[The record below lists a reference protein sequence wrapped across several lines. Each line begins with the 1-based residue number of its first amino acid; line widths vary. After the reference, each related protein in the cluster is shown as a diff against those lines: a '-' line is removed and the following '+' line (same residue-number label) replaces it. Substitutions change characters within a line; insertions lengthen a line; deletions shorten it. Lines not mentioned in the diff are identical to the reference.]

1 MSLTCPVCREACD
14 AGDEFCPRDGT
25 PLVVAA
31 PAATPCLAAE
41 APNQATAA
49 DSIPAPEYV
58 TPPVEPSAPAAS
70 VKPSLSARAA
80 AVFGELSDRF
90 LHRAAPSSADAAPAS
105 TSPLPP
111 NEHDKGWRIAGAP
124 VSTRAFDAWPVVMQ
138 TGSGGTVQAVFRRYR
153 TPSLTSK
160 ATYDALAATTGCASV
175 HLYSFGTS
183 DAGGGARLDYE
194 ITARSSG
201 QSVQHWNQTT
211 PPSPDKAAFLEPLLG
226 SWLQTLQ
233 AAGFSPFA
241 FSPDLLWL
249 SEDNKQLTLA
259 ALSGVAMLEEVRG
272 PRFEADLANSA
283 CLSVPYAA
291 PELIER
297 RVITD
302 NSAVF
307 TLGQLLSA
315 ALWGEPQEHA
325 FIRNGSLPFA
335 AIDDPR
341 LARLL
346 MGTLWPKIDGR
357 WSIDEFLAA
366 LASDAASVPA
376 VPPWA
381 SLRPGA
387 ASTAFTLH
395 GEDYWLAED
404 LLAAAAKHWDEA
416 VHHLDALL
424 TWLGGTRFA
433 GAVAL
438 LRQGLLQGRSPD
450 WTLARLCRL
459 ITPDAPL
466 VWRGHA
472 FSDQDA
478 EHSLI
483 VLAQQALGNSPQAA
497 AATADLRHLFEADL
511 RGAFAPAGL
520 ASLTV

>member
-1 MSLTCPVCREACD
+1 MNLNCPVCRQECD
-14 AGDEFCPRDGT
+14 AGDEFCPRDGA
-25 PLVVAA
+25 PLVAVAPSDVPYSAAVPSQVPTVAPLTVPEHVAPPVVLSVPAA
-31 PAATPCLAAE
+31 P
-41 APNQATAA
+41 
-49 DSIPAPEYV
+49 
-58 TPPVEPSAPAAS
+58 

-80 AVFGELSDRF
+80 AVLGELSDRF
-90 LHRAAPSSADAAPAS
+90 RHRATLSSTDHVLDS

-111 NEHDKGWRIAGAP
+111 NEHEKGWQIAGAP
-124 VSTRAFDAWPVVMQ
+124 VSSRAFDSWPVVMA
-138 TGSGGTVQAVFRRYR
+138 TGAGGTVNAIFRRYR
-153 TPSLTSK
+153 TPSLTPK
-160 ATYDALAATTGCASV
+160 ATYDALAAATGSASV

-194 ITARSSG
+194 ITARPSG
-201 QSVQHWNQTT
+201 QSLHQWLQTT
-211 PPSPDKAAFLEPLLG
+211 TPSPDKAVFLALRLG
-226 SWLQTLQ
+226 RWLQTFQ
-233 AAGFSPFA
+233 AAGFSPFSV
-241 FSPDLLWL
+241 SPDLLWL
-249 SEDNKQLTLA
+249 GDDNERLTLA
-259 ALSGVAMLEEVRG
+259 ALNGVAMLDEVRV

-297 RVITD
+297 RVITG

-307 TLGQLLSA
+307 TIGQLLSA

-346 MGTLWPKIDGR
+346 MGTLWPKFDGR
-357 WSIDEFLAA
+357 WSIEEFIAA
-366 LASDAASVPA
+366 LTSDATSVPA

-416 VHHLDALL
+416 AHHIDGLL

-433 GAVAL
+433 GAVGL
-438 LRQGLLQGRSPD
+438 FRQGLVHGRSPD

-459 ITPDAPL
+459 ITPDAPI
-466 VWRGHA
+466 VWRDHA

-478 EHSLI
+478 ERSLI
-483 VLAQQALGNSPQAA
+483 ALAQQALGNTPQAA

-511 RGAFAPAGL
+511 RGAFTPAGL
-520 ASLTV
+520 TSLST

>member
-14 AGDEFCPRDGT
+14 AGDEFCPRDGA
-25 PLVVAA
+25 PLVAAA
-31 PAATPCLAAE
+31 PAATPCPAAE
-41 APNQATAA
+41 APSLAPAA
-49 DSIPAPEYV
+49 EYV
-58 TPPVEPSAPAAS
+58 APPVAPSAPAAL

-90 LHRAAPSSADAAPAS
+90 RHRAGPSSTDTTSTS
-105 TSPLPP
+105 TSPLPAD
-111 NEHDKGWRIAGAP
+111 ERDKGWQIAGAL

-138 TGSGGTVQAVFRRYR
+138 TSSGGTIHAFFRRYR
-153 TPSLTSK
+153 TPSLTTK
-160 ATYDALAATTGCASV
+160 ATYDALAAATGRASV

-194 ITARSSG
+194 ITALPSG
-201 QSVQHWNQTT
+201 QSLQQWNQTT
-211 PPSPDKAAFLEPLLG
+211 RPGPDKAAFLVPLLG

-233 AAGFSPFA
+233 TAGFSPFS

-249 SEDNKQLTLA
+249 SEDSERLTLA
-259 ALSGVAMLEEVRG
+259 ALSGVATLDEVRG
-272 PRFEADLANSA
+272 PRFQADLANSA

-297 RVITD
+297 RVINE

-335 AIDDPR
+335 AIEDPR

-357 WSIDEFLAA
+357 WSIEEFHSA
-366 LASDAASVPA
+366 LATDAARVPA

-433 GAVAL
+433 GAVGL

-450 WTLARLCRL
+450 WTLVRLCRL
-459 ITPDAPL
+459 ITPGAPL

-478 EHSLI
+478 ECSLI
-483 VLAQQALGNSPQAA
+483 ALAQQALSNSPQAA

-520 ASLTV
+520 PSLTA